1 MKFKYNYLAVL
12 IMIWWAGA
20 ATATVALFMPVL
32 GEYVVMGT
40 IGWVVVAASTGLI
53 FFEMRRIKAED
64 KKKEELKGS

>member
-1 MKFKYNYLAVL
+1 MKHKYNYLAIL

-20 ATATVALFMPVL
+20 GMATVALFLPVL
-32 GEYVVMGT
+32 GDYIVTGT

-64 KKKEELKGS
+64 KKKEELKGA